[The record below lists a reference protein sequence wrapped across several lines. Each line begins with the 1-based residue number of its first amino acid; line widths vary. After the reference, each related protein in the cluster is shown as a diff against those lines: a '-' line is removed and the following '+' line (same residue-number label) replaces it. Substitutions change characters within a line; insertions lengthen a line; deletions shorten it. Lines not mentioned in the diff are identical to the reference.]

1 MTTTLKDGKGYALD
15 TSAEG
20 SPTPTLHLYDVI
32 GEDLIGGIAAHRV
45 VEDLGALGT
54 IDALDVRVNSP
65 GGDVFEGIA
74 LYNALSRFP
83 AKVTVHIDGIAAS
96 IASLIALAGDRTV
109 IAENAMVMVHRP
121 WTAVLGD
128 AEQLRHH
135 ADALD
140 KAWSA
145 MLATYSR
152 RTGRRAETFAQ
163 RVVKAGGE
171 WWLTAEE
178 AVAEGFADAVVR
190 PEKQAQVFGLSRFH
204 RVPERL
210 AARATDNAVP
220 PAAHPAV
227 LEIAA
232 PRVVRDA
239 PSGSAAAAARRR
251 VVEVLRLGG

>member
-1 MTTTLKDGKGYALD
+1 MTATLKDGKGYALD
-15 TSAEG
+15 APAEG

-32 GEDLIGGIAAHRV
+32 GEDLLGGIAARRV
-45 VEDLGALGT
+45 VEDLGALGSSE
-54 IDALDVRVNSP
+54 ALDVRVNSP

-74 LYNALSRFP
+74 VYNALSRFP
-83 AKVTVHIDGIAAS
+83 GTVTVHIDGIAAS

-109 IAENAMVMVHRP
+109 IAENAMVMVHHP

-128 AEQLRHH
+128 AGELRHQ

-145 MLATYSR
+145 MLSTYAR

-171 WWLTAEE
+171 WWLTADE
-178 AVAEGFADAVVR
+178 AVAEGFADAVVK
-190 PEKQAQVFGLSRFH
+190 PEKQAQVFGLGRFH

-210 AARATDNAVP
+210 AARATGDAPVP
-220 PAAHPAV
+220 AGHPAV

-232 PRVVRDA
+232 PRVTREA
-239 PSGSAAAAARRR
+239 ASGPGAAARRR
-251 VVEVLRLGG
+251 VVDVLRLGG